1 MEKTNVNKRAFYG
14 KLASFVG
21 IVVNVFLAV
30 GKIIVGT
37 LFGVISVF
45 ADGINNLTDCGSS
58 VISIISFKLSAKPA
72 DKEHPFGHER
82 IEYIFSLVVAF
93 LIFFVAFETVKES
106 FSKIIEPSEFAFST
120 WVLIMLAVSIVSK
133 LCLFFYYKVM
143 SRKIDSSILKA
154 TSIDCLTDCVSTTV
168 VLVSFLIGNFSG
180 VNIDGYAGVFVS
192 LFIGYSA
199 INILKEVFSTLIGK
213 APDEKLINE
222 IRDKILSYKGVLG
235 VHDMS
240 VYSYGPNKYFA
251 SVHIEVDAKADVLDS
266 HELVDLIEK
275 EFLQSTGIVLTG
287 HLDPIV
293 TDDER
298 VNTLRAQIEDIL
310 NEIDECLSLH
320 DFRMVF
326 GESRTNVLFDVAI
339 PYDFKLSK
347 EEIKALIEEKVALI
361 DKKYCLVITIEPCL

>member
-37 LFGVISVF
+37 LFGVVSVF

-222 IRDKILSYKGVLG
+222 IREKILSYKGVLG

-310 NEIDECLSLH
+310 KEIDERLSLH

>member
-222 IRDKILSYKGVLG
+222 IREKILSYKGVLG

-310 NEIDECLSLH
+310 NEIDERLSLH